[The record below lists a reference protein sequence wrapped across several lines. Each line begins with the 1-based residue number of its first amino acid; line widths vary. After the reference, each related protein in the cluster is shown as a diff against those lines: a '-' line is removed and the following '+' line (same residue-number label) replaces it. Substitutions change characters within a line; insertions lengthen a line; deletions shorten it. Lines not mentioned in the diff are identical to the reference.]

1 MIRYL
6 TASVIAAAA
15 LTACTSNDN
24 PATPTTSGTGAA
36 STASA
41 SVGTPTPYDET
52 TRTPLDKLKEKLAET
67 VTAQGGD
74 EDANS
79 CVVDEI
85 WKAYEAGDLG
95 PEDLDSYARLGAVTG
110 PMTSFLQELQAD
122 GTCTPG

>member
-6 TASVIAAAA
+6 TASVIAATA
-15 LTACTSNDN
+15 LTACTSSNN
-24 PATPTTSGTGAA
+24 PAAPATSETDAV

-41 SVGTPTPYDET
+41 SGATATPYDET
-52 TRTPLDKLKEKLAET
+52 TRTPLDKLKEKLVET

-74 EDANS
+74 ADANS
-79 CVVDEI
+79 CVADEI

-122 GTCTPG
+122 GTCTPD